1 MTPPAD
7 PAPPPAAPATGSAPV
22 SRPLRWL
29 FARGGRPLA
38 LAVLLAGLA
47 ATAFLARRVALA
59 ETARRQAAF
68 RAEAESLFSRA
79 MDEIQTFMEI
89 LDSIRQLYTLEIPPE
104 QAADLTAKTML
115 YQRRVLGTYAF
126 AQLIPHATRET
137 MDYDA
142 RVAPIRID
150 DPASPGDYVP
160 SPAKPF
166 YFPVTSQVPADG
178 LGLPDGY
185 DLSSRPDD
193 AKALRGMDRTGVFA
207 LGGPAPAIPGSRLLY
222 APIRY
227 PNGVL
232 LGAAIA
238 PFRPDRILAAA
249 RDALGR
255 PPLEAAL
262 ASTRGAPP
270 PLEAP
275 FAFVRLFVLADEQ
288 WCFSAVPAPGAPA
301 AAPSRAA
308 AKTAAAGTAVS
319 LAVALLLLAFATRT
333 RRIERLV
340 ALRTAELARANR
352 RLAALNDERRELE
365 NDLLAAAVR
374 ERTRIGRDLH
384 DSLGQKLTGALYLFS
399 AFRKT
404 APDAPEAGLVA
415 ATLKDAVAQI
425 RRIARG
431 LAPIE
436 LTEDGL
442 PDALRSLAEESTA
455 LFGLPVTFQPG
466 SAPRLSGAAMAENL
480 YLVAQE
486 AVTNAARHARPTRI
500 LVSLS
505 ATPEGGLLAI
515 DDDGPGL
522 PSAPPPPG
530 APAPSPAEGGNGLRI
545 MRHRAELLGGTLDL
559 GPSPLGG
566 LRVACRFPSPKA

>member
-7 PAPPPAAPATGSAPV
+7 PAPPDPAAPAPRPAPLP
-22 SRPLRWL
+22 RPTRWL
-29 FARGGRPLA
+29 FARGGRPVA
-38 LAVLLAGLA
+38 LAVLLLGLA

-68 RAEAESLFSRA
+68 RAGAESLFSRT

-89 LDSIRQLYTLEIPPE
+89 LDSIRQLYTLDIPPE

-142 RVAPIRID
+142 SVAVIAVD
-150 DPASPGDYVP
+150 DPDRPGDYRP
-160 SPAKPF
+160 SPAKAF

-249 RDALGR
+249 LDALGS

-262 ASTRGAPP
+262 SSTRTAPP

-275 FAFVRLFVLADEQ
+275 FAYVRLFVLADEQ
-288 WCFSAVPAPGAPA
+288 WSFSAVPAPGAPA

-308 AKTAAAGTAVS
+308 AKTATAGTAVS

-340 ALRTAELARANR
+340 SLRTAELARANR

-399 AFRKT
+399 AYRKGN
-404 APDAPEAGLVA
+404 PAPEADLIT

-431 LAPIE
+431 LAPVE

-442 PDALRSLAEESTA
+442 PDALRSLAEEATA
-455 LFGLPVTFQPG
+455 LFSLPVVFEPA
-466 SAPRLSGAAMAENL
+466 SPLPRLPTAAMAENL

-500 LVSLS
+500 RVTLS
-505 ATPEGGLLAI
+505 TTPSGGLLAI

-522 PSAPPPPG
+522 PAPPAAG
-530 APAPSPAEGGNGLRI
+530 TPARSPSEGGNGLRI
-545 MRHRAELLGGTLDL
+545 MRHRAELHGGTLSL
-559 GPSPLGG
+559 EPSPLGG
-566 LRVACRFPSPKA
+566 LRVACRFPAPPA